1 MPPAQAIAVL
11 DQTGLTACWLDFAHL
26 ARMLH
31 EGGHAMLRISRCFKQ
46 IRFNLQGIV
55 RLQFV
60 LFGFM
65 CKLASHLERSP
76 LIHS

>member
-1 MPPAQAIAVL
+1 MPA
-11 DQTGLTACWLDFAHL
+11 TGILASNAGKPEL

-31 EGGHAMLRISRCFKQ
+31 EGGHAMLQVSRYFNQMCFDLLG
-46 IRFNLQGIV
+46 NV
-55 RLQFV
+55 RLQFG
-60 LFGFM
+60 LFGFT